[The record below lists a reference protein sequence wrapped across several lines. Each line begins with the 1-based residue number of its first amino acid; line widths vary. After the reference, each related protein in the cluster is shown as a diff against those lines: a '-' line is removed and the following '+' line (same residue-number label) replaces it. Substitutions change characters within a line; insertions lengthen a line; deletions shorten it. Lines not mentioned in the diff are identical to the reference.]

1 VSVAVLEAQT
11 ESGMR
16 EEADVAFNQDQHG
29 AMEPDQLRND
39 TPIQTPSVD
48 ESRRRFTRSGI
59 AASGVLLTLT
69 SRPVLGNGGG
79 WGGGGGKPHGKCCK
93 APSAWT
99 SGDKS
104 VTGAP
109 PVCEGRPP
117 KYWKDR
123 PKQWPVKCAD
133 EVFQKHFTCGSHF
146 RYAKSTML
154 DVCANSHGEW
164 LEVAELCSRLV
175 AAYLNCK
182 QGWTPFLKEQTVRAI
197 FNECATKG
205 YFSPTAGVNWTVRD
219 CIEYLKATQEA

>member
-1 VSVAVLEAQT
+1 
-11 ESGMR
+11 
-16 EEADVAFNQDQHG
+16 
-29 AMEPDQLRND
+29 MEPDE
-39 TPIQTPSVD
+39 TPKDSPIETPSVD

-79 WGGGGGKPHGKCCK
+79 GWGGGGGGGKPPGKTCK

-109 PVCEGRPP
+109 PVCEGKPP
-117 KYWKDR
+117 KYWR
-123 PKQWPVKCAD
+123 ECPKQWPVKCA
-133 EVFQKHFTCGSHF
+133 EEAFQKHFNCGSHF
-146 RYAKSTML
+146 RYAKLTML
-154 DVCANSHGEW
+154 AVCGNSFGER
-164 LEVAELCSRLV
+164 LEVAELCSRIV
-175 AAYLNCK
+175 AAYLNCQ

-197 FNECATKG
+197 LNECLIKG

-219 CIEYLKATQEA
+219 CIDYLKATQEA